1 MLLGVVK
8 MKEQNNILKEEIM
21 LQCNERLYIAGIISR
36 ELYEQAKVKIVAK
49 K

>member
-8 MKEQNNILKEEIM
+8 VKSQSDILKEEIM
-21 LQCNERLYIAGIISR
+21 LQCNERLHIAGIISR